1 VDDDIRNGARA
12 ADLAKVRQARA
23 MSPAMEFQ
31 AGSDLFAEGC
41 RWPLA
46 SLATQFPDL
55 EVLLDLTSALES
67 AGVPSNSLPKP
78 SLKRRPLRPTD
89 PPRSPGSM
97 SCFRI
102 GDPAYRLPLPLWPLD
117 RFLSPGKAWIGAF
130 QP

>member
-55 EVLLDLTSALES
+55 DEPGRLAEVRRRLAL
-67 AGVPSNSLPKP
+67 ADGT
-78 SLKRRPLRPTD
+78 RT
-89 PPRSPGSM
+89 
-97 SCFRI
+97 
-102 GDPAYRLPLPLWPLD
+102 
-117 RFLSPGKAWIGAF
+117 
-130 QP
+130 